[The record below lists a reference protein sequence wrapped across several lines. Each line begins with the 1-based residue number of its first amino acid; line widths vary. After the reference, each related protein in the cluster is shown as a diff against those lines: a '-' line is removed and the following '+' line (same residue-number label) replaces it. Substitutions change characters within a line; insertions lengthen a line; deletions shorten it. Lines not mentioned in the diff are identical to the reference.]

1 MNQIIATTMK
11 ALTLD
16 QSQCFHS
23 SGQIAEKPNVYGWS
37 DQPQTLR
44 PQFPPCG
51 ASLHQNRE
59 EIIRVKVCAEKG

>member
-44 PQFPPCG
+44 LATPTVRSVAAPEQG
-51 ASLHQNRE
+51 RDNKSQSLR
-59 EIIRVKVCAEKG
+59 

>member
-23 SGQIAEKPNVYGWS
+23 SGQIAEKPNVYDWS

-44 PQFPPCG
+44 P
-51 ASLHQNRE
+51 
-59 EIIRVKVCAEKG
+59 